1 MEIGDLYSFVLTLV
15 LVGMILGVGLL
26 VLGKFSVTSGITDKA
41 SQGINATI
49 DAILPVATTWL
60 PLIVTVVVLA
70 IILTLVIRSFV
81 GKTR

>member
-15 LVGMILGVGLL
+15 LIGMILGVGLL

-41 SQGINATI
+41 SQGINDTI
-49 DAILPVATTWL
+49 DAITPIASTWL

-81 GKTR
+81 GKKR